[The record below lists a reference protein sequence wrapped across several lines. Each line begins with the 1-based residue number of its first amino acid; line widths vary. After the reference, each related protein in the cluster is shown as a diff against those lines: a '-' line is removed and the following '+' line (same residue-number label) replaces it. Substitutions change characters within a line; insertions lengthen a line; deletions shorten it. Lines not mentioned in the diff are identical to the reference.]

1 MIQSVKKTFDILEY
15 MAANGNLV
23 RLQDIAEALCIQPT
37 TVHNFL
43 ASLKQ
48 LGYIEQDELTP
59 RYRLTAKINTL
70 DFSRA
75 SIHKLRSDFRPLLE
89 TLAEQTGETAYL
101 AVQMGSYFRYEWICE
116 PNRTIRISLDMG
128 REYEMQ
134 HTAIGKLFMAYS
146 PQLASVIQRN
156 LDSETITKQQVELS
170 QIVANG
176 YALDLEEYEK
186 ELHCVAVPYLC
197 SGRVVAVIGLSG
209 PAYRFDVT
217 RLHQSAEIIR
227 NALRSLHK

>member
-1 MIQSVKKTFDILEY
+1 MIQSVQRTFEILEY

-23 RLQDIAEALCIQPT
+23 RLQDISEALCIQPT

-43 ASLKQ
+43 ASLRQ

-75 SIHKLRSDFRPLLE
+75 SIQKLRSDFKPLLQK
-89 TLAEQTGETAYL
+89 LAEQTGETAYL

-146 PQLASVIQRN
+146 PQLARVIQRN
-156 LDSETITKQQVELS
+156 LDTEAVARQQKELS
-170 QIVANG
+170 EIVTKG

-186 ELHCVAVPYLC
+186 ELHCVAVPHLC
-197 SGRVVAVIGLSG
+197 SDRIVAVVGLSG
-209 PAYRFDVT
+209 PAYRFDLP
-217 RLHQSAEIIR
+217 RLHESAEIIK
-227 NALRSLHK
+227 NTLPALNK